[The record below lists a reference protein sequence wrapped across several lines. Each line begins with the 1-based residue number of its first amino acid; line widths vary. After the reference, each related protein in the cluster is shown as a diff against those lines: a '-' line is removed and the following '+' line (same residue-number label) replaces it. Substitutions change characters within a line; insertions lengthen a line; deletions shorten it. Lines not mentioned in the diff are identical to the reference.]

1 MAASRDLVV
10 IEETGIWR
18 SYVAPIVVT
27 MGFFTAVNAA
37 FNTPKLGLFDIL
49 PQALPVFL
57 GSSSVALVV
66 LSRAFQAGRLT
77 RQNAGLA
84 ISGWSAPKRLF
95 GLVMILFFGYG
106 SFASIEPGANKAPPP
121 APEIGEKTATHHL
134 EEPAASKDAAAP
146 LEPAWGDYCFWFV
159 FLLPASLTE
168 LLVFVGVGFGLAEGF
183 LRDRAIRPLLA
194 TGLAAV
200 FASVAFGLFH
210 YSYPPA
216 FWSFVFFP
224 LMPVMFLNICFF
236 VITRN
241 FYLTM
246 LLHNAFAAVGFTELQ
261 YATSPPDPA
270 ADPATYQVHSV
281 LMPVLVSFV
290 LPFLFL
296 HWLEAR
302 DVSDQQGQQH

>member
-1 MAASRDLVV
+1 MV
-10 IEETGIWR
+10 EETGFWR
-18 SYVAPIVVT
+18 SYAAPVVVT

-37 FNTPKLGLFDIL
+37 FNSPKLGLFEIL

-57 GSSSVALVV
+57 GSSTVALVV
-66 LSRAFQAGRLT
+66 LWRAFRVGYLT

-106 SFASIEPGANKAPPP
+106 SFTSIEPGANHASPV
-121 APEIGEKTATHHL
+121 APEIGEKTATHHS

-168 LLVFVGVGFGLAEGF
+168 LLVFVAVGFGLAEAF
-183 LRDRAIRPLLA
+183 LRGRAMQPLVA

-246 LLHNAFAAVGFTELQ
+246 LLHNAFAAVGFTQLQ
-261 YATSPPDPA
+261 YATYPPDPA
-270 ADPATYQVHSV
+270 ADPATYQVPSV
-281 LMPVLVSFV
+281 LIPPLVSFLV
-290 LPFLFL
+290 PFLFL
-296 HWLEAR
+296 HWLEASGPTKQR
-302 DVSDQQGQQH
+302 GSQD